1 MLYTLATSPFKCDF
15 STMVGFITAEDV
27 VLLMQDGVVAA
38 VAQSPYL
45 VALQKTGAQLY
56 ALDVDINA
64 RGLQNTLST
73 AVSNHISRFC
83 EANRSPKTTFC
94 HIKALKV
101 VYFLTPEPVSNK
113 ISRPRVSSCWRT
125 GSKSVFTKQ

>member
-45 VALQKTGAQLY
+45 VTLQKTGAQLY

-73 AVSNHISRFC
+73 AVSVITYQGFV
-83 EANRSPKTTFC
+83 K
-94 HIKALKV
+94 
-101 VYFLTPEPVSNK
+101 LTEVQ
-113 ISRPRVSSCWRT
+113 
-125 GSKSVFTKQ
+125 KQHFAI

>member
-1 MLYTLATSPFKCDF
+1 
-15 STMVGFITAEDV
+15 MVGFITAEDV

-73 AVSNHISRFC
+73 AVSVITYQGFV
-83 EANRSPKTTFC
+83 K
-94 HIKALKV
+94 
-101 VYFLTPEPVSNK
+101 LTEVQ
-113 ISRPRVSSCWRT
+113 
-125 GSKSVFTKQ
+125 KQHFAI

>member
-15 STMVGFITAEDV
+15 FTMVGFITAEDV

-73 AVSNHISRFC
+73 AVSVITYQGFV
-83 EANRSPKTTFC
+83 K
-94 HIKALKV
+94 
-101 VYFLTPEPVSNK
+101 LTEVQ
-113 ISRPRVSSCWRT
+113 
-125 GSKSVFTKQ
+125 KQHFAI